1 METLMKLDLWK
12 LFTVVLGCLVMP
24 LAGWVWTMN
33 VEVAQLRNDMGD
45 VEVIVA
51 KQDEQLAELDDATR
65 TLIRVESDV
74 QHIRSTLGRIEN
86 LVTR

>member
-1 METLMKLDLWK
+1 
-12 LFTVVLGCLVMP
+12 MP

-33 VEVAQLRNDMGD
+33 VEVAQLRNDVGD
-45 VEVIVA
+45 LEAVVA